1 MELTRNDYN
10 DIVDLMDNDS
20 SSVEYEKDGE
30 TLYIEYE
37 VELDGYVED
46 DYLNGTDA
54 WITTRAIV
62 VITNTKCFDEEGKE
76 TECKVD
82 TRLLEKLYER
92 ELKTL

>member
-10 DIVDLMDNDS
+10 YIVDSMDKDS

-54 WITTRAIV
+54 WITTIAIV
-62 VITNTKCFDEEGKE
+62 FITNTKCFDEEGKE

-82 TRLLEKLYER
+82 TRLLEKLCER
-92 ELKTL
+92 EFKTL